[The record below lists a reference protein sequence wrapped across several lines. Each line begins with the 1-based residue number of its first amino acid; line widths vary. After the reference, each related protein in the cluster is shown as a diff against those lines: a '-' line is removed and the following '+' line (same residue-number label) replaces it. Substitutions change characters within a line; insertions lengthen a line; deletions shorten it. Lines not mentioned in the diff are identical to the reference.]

1 MTTNEGETDPVD
13 VLRRAIAEALPRL
26 QAVESDAAGSAPH
39 TDTADAVTDVV
50 NAVLL
55 NFTKAAAP
63 FGNQLAGMAVQQPG
77 GPLATA
83 MTYLRDAFARLA
95 IGDVSPACTAM
106 ALAQAELDRLR
117 PTVRANGAP
126 S

>member
-1 MTTNEGETDPVD
+1 MSPDRGGRRTSLKLRSVTTNEGETDPVD

-77 GPLATA
+77 GRWPP
-83 MTYLRDAFARLA
+83 R
-95 IGDVSPACTAM
+95 
-106 ALAQAELDRLR
+106 
-117 PTVRANGAP
+117 
-126 S
+126 